1 MNQNRDILYIAHHGD
16 WVHYSGEHRIAIRD
30 IFMDKY
36 FATVARGLETLAAQ
50 ELENLGAHSVEPG
63 FCGVAFRGDRTLLY
77 RVNLWA
83 RLPFRILMKLDE
95 FRCQDAQEL
104 YRHIQTIDWSNYLTP
119 DLTLAVKATGK
130 SDRLNHTHFTA
141 LQVKN
146 AIVDQQ
152 MQEFGDRSNVDTES
166 ADLRISVHI
175 DRDTCTLSLDSSG
188 NSLHR
193 RGYRPAV
200 GAAPLKESLA
210 AALIQMSGWQPDL
223 MFYDPLCGSGTLPLE
238 ACLKA
243 LNVAPGLFRESFGF
257 ETWRDFDP
265 SVLEKLIQEAE
276 DSQLDR
282 LPAPIWGSDGDP
294 KTIEQAIAN
303 ATNCGVLDQVYFSQI
318 DLNDVAAPGDSGVL
332 FCNPPYGER
341 LGRDRDLGEFYKQ
354 LGDILKQRFK
364 GWTAFILSGNKE
376 LAKSIGLKSSQRTAV
391 FNGTLPCQLM
401 KYELY

>member
-1 MNQNRDILYIAHHGD
+1 MNQ
-16 WVHYSGEHRIAIRD
+16 
-30 IFMDKY
+30 Y

-50 ELENLGAHSVEPG
+50 ELEELGASSVEPG
-63 FCGVAFRGDRTLLY
+63 FCGASFTGDRALLY

-83 RLPFRILMKLDE
+83 RLPFRILMKVYE
-95 FRCQDAQEL
+95 FPCQEAQDL
-104 YRHIQTIDWSNYLTP
+104 YDGIGSIDWSNYLTP
-119 DLTLAVKATGK
+119 DSTLSVKATGK

-152 MQEFGDRSNVDTES
+152 MQQFGDRSDVDIDA

-175 DRDTCTLSLDSSG
+175 HRGICTVSLDSSG

-200 GAAPLKESLA
+200 GIAPLKESLA
-210 AALIQMSGWQPDL
+210 AALIKMSGWQPDQ

-238 ACLKA
+238 ASLLA
-243 LNVAPGLFRESFGF
+243 LNVAPGLFRERFGF
-257 ETWRDFDP
+257 ETWRDFDL
-265 SVLEKLIQEAE
+265 SLLEKLIDEAE
-276 DSQLDR
+276 DSQLDQ
-282 LPAPIWGSDGDP
+282 LAAPIWGSDGDP
-294 KTIEQAIAN
+294 TLIEQAIVNAN
-303 ATNCGVLDQVYFSQI
+303 NCGVEDQVYFTQL
-318 DLNDVAAPGDSGVL
+318 DLNEVAAPADSGVV

-341 LGRDRDLGEFYKQ
+341 LGRDRDLGAFYKQ
-354 LGDILKQRFK
+354 LGDVLKQRFK

-376 LAKSIGLKSSQRTAV
+376 LAKCIGLKSCQRTAV
-391 FNGTLPCQLM
+391 LNGNLPCQLM